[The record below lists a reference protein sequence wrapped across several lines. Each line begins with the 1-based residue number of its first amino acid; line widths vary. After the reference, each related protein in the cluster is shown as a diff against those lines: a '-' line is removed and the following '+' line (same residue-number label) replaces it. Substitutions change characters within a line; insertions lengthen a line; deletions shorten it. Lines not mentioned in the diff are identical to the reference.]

1 MAIKK
6 GYGWGVASPTKSKSK
21 KIDAAEKSEIEL
33 KFKEKLDGLNA
44 AIAKQEKTIDINYQD
59 EFYLS
64 WYRSFLYVC
73 CRYVRLDGQTFDEKT
88 GRIGFDD
95 DDTAST
101 AYMRHTD
108 QWWTIHEGL
117 CIEDA
122 IKEVLDNE
130 IYWA

>member
-1 MAIKK
+1 MAVKK
-6 GYGWGVASPTKSKSK
+6 GYGWGVASPTKLKSK
-21 KIDAAEKSEIEL
+21 KMDATEKAEIEL
-33 KFKEKLDGLNA
+33 KFKDKLDHINA

-88 GRIGFDD
+88 GRIGFNDD
-95 DDTAST
+95 GTAST

-108 QWWTIHEGL
+108 QWWTIHESL
-117 CIEDA
+117 SVEDA